1 MNLPRVLIQIL
12 LLPILALML
21 PLFYGIAWLREA
33 LEDLALKRAPVVVSS
48 RSSAPPLP
56 PTRLRR

>member
-1 MNLPRVLIQIL
+1 MSLPRILFQIL

-33 LEDLALKRAPVVVSS
+33 IGDLALKRAPVVVSS
-48 RSSAPPLP
+48 HPVPPL
-56 PTRLRR
+56 RRRA

>member
-1 MNLPRVLIQIL
+1 MSLPRILFQIL

-33 LEDLALKRAPVVVSS
+33 MGDLALKRAPVVVSS
-48 RSSAPPLP
+48 R
-56 PTRLRR
+56 RLESLRCDD

>member
-1 MNLPRVLIQIL
+1 MSLLRTLLQIL

-33 LEDLALKRAPVVVSS
+33 MEDLALKRAPVLVSS
-48 RSSAPPLP
+48 RPLRP
-56 PTRLRR
+56 QRRDD

>member
-1 MNLPRVLIQIL
+1 MSLPRIVFQIL

-33 LEDLALKRAPVVVSS
+33 MADLALKRAPVVVSS
-48 RSSAPPLP
+48 PRRRP
-56 PTRLRR
+56 LRRDD

>member
-1 MNLPRVLIQIL
+1 MSLPRILFQIL

-33 LEDLALKRAPVVVSS
+33 MGDLALKRAPVVVS
-48 RSSAPPLP
+48 RQRLETAAAR
-56 PTRLRR
+56 RLRR

>member
-1 MNLPRVLIQIL
+1 MSLPRILFQIL

-33 LEDLALKRAPVVVSS
+33 FGDLTLKRAPVVVS
-48 RSSAPPLP
+48 RQVLPPLP
-56 PTRLRR
+56 AHRLRR

>member
-1 MNLPRVLIQIL
+1 MSLPRILFQIL

-33 LEDLALKRAPVVVSS
+33 MDDLTLKRAPVVVSS
-48 RSSAPPLP
+48 RPLRP
-56 PTRLRR
+56 RRLRR